1 MTRNRV
7 AGVVLGALGVLLMIG
22 PEFLREFGGQLL
34 AQLAVLGSALSYA
47 LAGIFGR
54 RLSEV
59 PPLVSAAGQ
68 VSATTVMMLPV
79 LLLLDGPW
87 TMPVL
92 SLQAW
97 GAILGLALLST
108 TLAYII
114 YFRILATAGAT
125 NLLLVTFLIPVS
137 AIGLGASLL
146 GERLEAQH
154 LGGMLLIGLGL
165 AAVDGRPF
173 RWLRCRGSR
182 SGLAPTSSSS
192 QT

>member
-146 GERLEAQH
+146 GEQLEPQH

-165 AAVDGRPF
+165 AAIDGRPP
-173 RWLRCRGSR
+173 RLLCRRGSR
-182 SGLAPTSSSS
+182 SGLAPTSSSR